1 MSSRTVTSAS
11 KKQAGTPERRAVLK
25 AAVEAMLIYG
35 ANLEVFNLTDLKR
48 LGYTEITSWR
58 AIRALLEWGAVR
70 QAAPHAYMISKEAK
84 ARFLKEVAVS
94 EARARVVLFEAFGMD
109 GWDEERMDAFL
120 HEFKEHWKRTR
131 RGTEGMATQQH
142 PVASATTFTC

>member
-1 MSSRTVTSAS
+1 MMSAS
-11 KKQAGTPERRAVLK
+11 QKQAGRSERRAVLK

-58 AIRALLEWGAVR
+58 AIQALLEWGAVR
-70 QAAPHAYMISKEAK
+70 QAAPHAYLISPGMK

-94 EARARVVLFEAFGMD
+94 RARARIVLFEAFGMD

-120 HEFKEHWKRTR
+120 AELREHWKKR
-131 RGTEGMATQQH
+131 RRSSDAATSYEQQ
-142 PVASATTFTC
+142 PTPSGATFIR